1 MARCA
6 RMFAGMII
14 RIAHLLR
21 GNARHH
27 VIGFANVLEN
37 FAHTIEQPQQGR
49 SANSNALFLALFYGG
64 IIGFWFASLLSLTA
78 LIGLFS
84 WLIGIVLLLAFAI
97 LMLFLLVSGDI
108 YFEKRDEAQKAM
120 SHEAATWAMTAV
132 VVLLVVFAVVDK
144 SGPLWQHS
152 NLYQTLALTLIV
164 VTRVVYMARLASLRW
179 RELVVVESELDVLKV
194 E

>member
-1 MARCA
+1 MR
-6 RMFAGMII
+6 
-14 RIAHLLR
+14 
-21 GNARHH
+21 
-27 VIGFANVLEN
+27 
-37 FAHTIEQPQQGR
+37 
-49 SANSNALFLALFYGG
+49 NSNALFLALFYGG

-132 VVLLVVFAVVDK
+132 VVLLVVFAVC
-144 SGPLWQHS
+144 
-152 NLYQTLALTLIV
+152 
-164 VTRVVYMARLASLRW
+164 R
-179 RELVVVESELDVLKV
+179 
-194 E
+194 